1 MKMQRVKKSSE
12 KITIWNGLETECPE
26 INTFFY
32 IYEKRRDHYP
42 MSRIVVI
49 NAWVPS
55 GKYHESCIENYNLS
69 FIFKNNLT
77 NNCFQRKQTNKNNIN
92 KISKIKK
99 K

>member
-1 MKMQRVKKSSE
+1 
-12 KITIWNGLETECPE
+12 
-26 INTFFY
+26 
-32 IYEKRRDHYP
+32 
-42 MSRIVVI
+42 MSRIIII
-49 NAWVPS
+49 NVWVPS
-55 GKYHESCIENYNLS
+55 GKHHEGCIENYNLS